1 MEIIERI
8 LDRIPA
14 WPLRRQ
20 LPVVTVLRLDGVIG
34 HIRGLRRGLSLSSL
48 ATVIDKAFKPR
59 NLVAVALS
67 INSPGGSPVQS
78 ALIAKR
84 IRDLADENDVPVIAF
99 AEDIAASGGYWLACA
114 GDEVYANESSII
126 GSIGVISGGFGFSEL
141 IKKMGVERR
150 LHTAGDKKAMLDPFT
165 PEKPADVKHLKS
177 LQKEIHETFTEMVR
191 ARRGERLIGADED
204 IFNGAFWTGR
214 KALEMGLIDGIGE
227 LRSVLRARFGDRVR
241 LRPVGA
247 QRSLW
252 RRRVGLAE
260 RSSGDIDFAYPENLA
275 TDVLAAIEER
285 LIWNRFGL

>member
-34 HIRGLRRGLSLSSL
+34 HIRGLHRGLSLSSL